1 MRGTSQQIRRISDAR
16 ECPSVRAGLAV
27 FARLGMMGDRT
38 SEHGPSL
45 VASREP
51 SVGTG
56 LAFAARLGMTEDAS
70 LLSPVAAA
78 AAATLSSA
86 VGTVVG
92 GAVSVVA
99 VGVAAHCA
107 AATSPASFFGGFAR

>member
-1 MRGTSQQIRRISDAR
+1 MRGTSQQIRRIADAR

-38 SEHGPSL
+38 SEDVPSL
-45 VASREP
+45 VSSREP

-70 LLSPVAAA
+70 LLSPVTAAA

-86 VGTVVG
+86 VATVVA

-99 VGVAAHCA
+99 VGVAAPCS
-107 AATSPASFFGGFAR
+107 AAT

>member
-1 MRGTSQQIRRISDAR
+1 
-16 ECPSVRAGLAV
+16 
-27 FARLGMMGDRT
+27 MMGDRT
-38 SEHGPSL
+38 SEDVPSL
-45 VASREP
+45 VSSREP

-70 LLSPVAAA
+70 LLSPVTAAA

-86 VGTVVG
+86 VATVVA

-99 VGVAAHCA
+99 VGVAAPCS
-107 AATSPASFFGGFAR
+107 AATSPASCFGGFARGKLSEPSLNSMMFPSLIIQC

>member
-1 MRGTSQQIRRISDAR
+1 MHRAVAQGRRRVVALSSRANARDLTTGQVHSDAR

-27 FARLGMMGDRT
+27 SARLGMMGDRT
-38 SEHGPSL
+38 SEDVPSL
-45 VASREP
+45 VSSREP

-70 LLSPVAAA
+70 LLSHVTAAA

-86 VGTVVG
+86 VATVVA
-92 GAVSVVA
+92 GAVS
-99 VGVAAHCA
+99 
-107 AATSPASFFGGFAR
+107 

>member
-27 FARLGMMGDRT
+27 SARLGMMGDRT
-38 SEHGPSL
+38 SEDVPSL
-45 VASREP
+45 VSSREP

-70 LLSPVAAA
+70 LLSPVTAAA
-78 AAATLSSA
+78 TTLSSA
-86 VGTVVG
+86 VATVVA

-99 VGVAAHCA
+99 VGVA
-107 AATSPASFFGGFAR
+107 

>member
-27 FARLGMMGDRT
+27 SARLGMMGDRT
-38 SEHGPSL
+38 SEDVPSL
-45 VASREP
+45 VSPREP

-70 LLSPVAAA
+70 LLAAA
-78 AAATLSSA
+78 TTLSSA
-86 VGTVVG
+86 VATVVA

-99 VGVAAHCA
+99 VGVAAGSA
-107 AATSPASFFGGFAR
+107 